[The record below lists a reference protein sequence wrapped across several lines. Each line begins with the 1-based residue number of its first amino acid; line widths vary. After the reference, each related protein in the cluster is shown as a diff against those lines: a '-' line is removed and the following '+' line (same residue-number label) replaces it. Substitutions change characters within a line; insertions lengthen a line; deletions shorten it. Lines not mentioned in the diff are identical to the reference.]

1 MKKSTWI
8 VVAIIIIIA
17 AAILLVSKNS
27 GEREAQIIKI
37 GFIGPLSGDG
47 TSYGVTEKNA
57 TKLAVD
63 KINAKGGIK
72 GRTIEVIYED
82 SKGSGKDA
90 VSAVQ
95 KLINIDG
102 VKIILGG
109 AFSSETLAA
118 APITDQNK
126 VILFSAFSSNPKLSG
141 ISKYF
146 FRSSPSDSDVARTDA
161 NAVLSQGYKK
171 VAIISEN
178 TDYSLGV
185 RDIMKQVF
193 ATNNITVVYDEV
205 YNTSQSDFKSIL
217 TKIKVSGADVLYV
230 NPNTSAQIGGII
242 VKQARQ
248 LGIVIPIHGNYALAS
263 ADAIT
268 AGGSY
273 MNGIL
278 VSDSPTL
285 SESGNQ
291 ILNEYKTNFNT
302 DPVSQF
308 EMASRYDSV
317 NIIAQAIGAVGTNTD
332 DLARYISNMPN
343 YDGALGSYHFNKDG
357 DVVGVSFKVFIIK
370 DGKETPFTQ

>member
-1 MKKSTWI
+1 MKKAIWWVI
-8 VVAIIIIIA
+8 GIVVVVAIIVT
-17 AAILLVSKNS
+17 VSRGSNTNT
-27 GEREAQIIKI
+27 GPIKI

-47 TSYGVTEKNA
+47 AAYGTTEQNA
-57 TKLAVD
+57 VKLAVD
-63 KINAKGGIK
+63 KINASGGIK
-72 GRTIEVIYED
+72 NNKIEVIYED
-82 SKGSGKDA
+82 SKGDAKDA

-95 KLINIDG
+95 KLISVDG

-118 APITDQNK
+118 APITDKNK

-146 FRSSPSDSDVARTDA
+146 FRSSPSDAAVAKTDA
-161 NAVLSQGYKK
+161 DLIVSQGFKK

-193 ATNNITVVYDEV
+193 ASNNVSVVYDEV
-205 YNTSQSDFKSIL
+205 YNPSQSDFKSVL
-217 TKIKVSGADVLYV
+217 TNLKNTGADVLYV
-230 NPNTSAQIGGII
+230 NPNSSAQIGGII
-242 VKQARQ
+242 VKQTRQ
-248 LGIVIPIHGNYALAS
+248 LGIVVPIHGNYALAS

-273 MNGIL
+273 MNGII

-285 SESGNQ
+285 STSGAQ
-291 ILNEYKTNFNT
+291 VLLDYKNT
-302 DPVSQF
+302 FKLDPASQF

-317 NIIAQAIGAVGTNTD
+317 NIIAQAISAVGIDTD
-332 DLARYISNMPN
+332 ALANYISNMPN
-343 YDGALGSYHFNKDG
+343 YDGALGSYHFNQYG
-357 DVVGVSFKVFIIK
+357 DVIGVGFQPLVIK
-370 DGKETPFTQ
+370 DGKEVPVK